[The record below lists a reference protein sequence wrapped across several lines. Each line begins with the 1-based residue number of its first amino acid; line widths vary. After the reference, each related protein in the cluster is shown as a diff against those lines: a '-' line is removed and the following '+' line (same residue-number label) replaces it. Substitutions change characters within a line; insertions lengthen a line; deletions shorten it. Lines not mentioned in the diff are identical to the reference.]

1 MSEMSE
7 MFFNYDQLRAFVW
20 QKKIYLDKE
29 DILYFLC
36 VTEDFFFFSFLRDPP
51 SSQYLLPVRQLIG
64 PCSCVNSN
72 NNGRR

>member
-36 VTEDFFFFSFLRDPP
+36 VTEDYYFFLFYKTLRPP
-51 SSQYLLPVRQLIG
+51 SIYFLSD
-64 PCSCVNSN
+64 S
-72 NNGRR
+72 

>member
-36 VTEDFFFFSFLRDPP
+36 VTEDFFFFFFFTRP
-51 SSQYLLPVRQLIG
+51 SVLPVFT
-64 PCSCVNSN
+64 SCPTADWSVFM
-72 NNGRR
+72 R